1 MSANTTLVSPTPRC
15 PALNCVDNLSKI
27 MRGKWLSNR
36 MVTFGH
42 LRIKSLD
49 DIVDH
54 GGHIISIGLRQ

>member
-1 MSANTTLVSPTPRC
+1 MARPRC